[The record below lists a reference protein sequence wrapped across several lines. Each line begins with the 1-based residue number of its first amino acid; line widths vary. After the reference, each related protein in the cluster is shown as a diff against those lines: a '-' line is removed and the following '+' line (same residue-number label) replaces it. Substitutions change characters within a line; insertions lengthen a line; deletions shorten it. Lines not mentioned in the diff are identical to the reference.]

1 MVEAAVSRNRDFKI
15 RGYTVGQAPNLPLI
29 VVIVAAVVGRLT
41 EQGSVTNRIADS
53 VFFVSLSIWSYLE
66 TFDGVNAFRRVLG
79 IAGFVVVL
87 SLLVRQFQ

>member
-1 MVEAAVSRNRDFKI
+1 MSQNRDFKI

-29 VVIVAAVVGRLT
+29 VMIVTAVVGWIT

-87 SLLVRQFQ
+87 TCLVGELQ